1 MTGGILTKQEVKDV
15 LRLRSSAIHGDA
27 QYTALI
33 IRITELQKKLYRL
46 GTGEKMAEIG
56 KFSIGIRLIPDDDT
70 MKVILKLLD
79 LWQDDN
85 QDMMVALV
93 PAQDRYQY
101 EIIPSGRGKKHE
113 ID

>member
-1 MTGGILTKQEVKDV
+1 
-15 LRLRSSAIHGDA
+15 
-27 QYTALI
+27 
-33 IRITELQKKLYRL
+33 
-46 GTGEKMAEIG
+46 MAEIG
-56 KFSIGIRLIPDDDT
+56 KITMGIRLIPDDDT

-85 QDMMVALV
+85 PDMLVALV

-101 EIIPSGRGKKHE
+101 EIIERGKKHE